1 MSKEK
6 FCVFCGQK
14 PENKNKEHVLPK
26 WLIKLTGKPNRQINI
41 GLNFSDFK
49 KDTEIKERKYSINSF
64 TLPACEKCNT
74 EYENLEKKLNL

>member
-26 WLIKLTGKPNRQINI
+26 WLIKLTGKPNRQINV
-41 GLNFSDFK
+41 GLNFSDFE
-49 KDTEIKERKYSINSF
+49 KDTEIKERQYSINSF
-64 TLPACEKCNT
+64 TLPACENVI
-74 EYENLEKKLNL
+74 LNMEI